1 VSAAP
6 ASHRPSKRPA
16 AGSIA
21 LVTALALWL
30 PQRAHAEPAPDS
42 ASTAAPDALPTVTD
56 EPEPP
61 PDDDGASEAN
71 LQRAMRA
78 FESGSA
84 NYNSAK
90 YKDALSDFLE
100 AASLYASP
108 DVQYNIG
115 LCYEKLDKPEEAIRA
130 YEIYLKTKSEVPDRA
145 NVENRIAGLRAEIAT
160 REQQA
165 AQQPEQQLR
174 PPPDGQKQR
183 KQAKALIGAGAGLT
197 ALGAAVAFGGGL
209 GLGIAAKGRSDDLE
223 DIQSGGNPR
232 EQSFADASAL
242 EDEGKDLEIGQIV
255 SVAVGAAI
263 GLTGIALIAVGAQR
277 MAKAKRT
284 PNVAFSP
291 SFGARSFGLSLGGRF

>member
-1 VSAAP
+1 M
-6 ASHRPSKRPA
+6 
-16 AGSIA
+16 I
-21 LVTALALWL
+21 
-30 PQRAHAEPAPDS
+30 
-42 ASTAAPDALPTVTD
+42 D

-61 PDDDGASEAN
+61 PDDSGATDAN

-108 DVQYNIG
+108 DFQYNIG

-145 NVENRIAGLRAEIAT
+145 NVENRIAELRAEIAA

-165 AQQPEQQLR
+165 AAKPEPDVR
-174 PPPDGQKQR
+174 PPQTGEKQR
-183 KQAKALIGAGAGLT
+183 KQAKALIGAGAALT
-197 ALGAAVAFGGGL
+197 AVGAAVALGGGL
-209 GLGIAAKGRSDDLE
+209 GLGIAAQRRSDDLSA
-223 DIQSGGNPR
+223 IQSRGNPDDR
-232 EQSFADASAL
+232 SFADAEDL
-242 EDEGKDLEIGQIV
+242 EDQGRQLEIGQIV

-263 GLTGIALIAVGAQR
+263 GLTGIALLAVGAQR
-277 MAKAKRT
+277 MSKAKRA
-284 PNVAFSP
+284 PKVAFSP